1 MPSDLWSFTLILYTR
16 PGVEQ
21 ACLRLQAS
29 GANVCTLLCGAWLG
43 QRGVVCTADRLRK
56 IRQLATPW
64 HDDVVQPLRALRTR
78 WRAAAVND
86 VEWGKLREQVK
97 GLELEAERELL
108 SRLEALTQDWSAGT
122 PKDLMAWLEGL
133 MAWLEGLAGDAAHQ
147 NLDALHVLRVEANQP

>member
-1 MPSDLWSFTLILYTR
+1 MTMPSDLWSFTLILYTR

-133 MAWLEGLAGDAAHQ
+133 AGDAAHQ

>member
-1 MPSDLWSFTLILYTR
+1 MTMPSDLWSFTLILYTR

-43 QRGVVCTADRLRK
+43 QRGVVCTADRLWE

-64 HDDVVQPLRALRTR
+64 HDEVVQPLRALRTR

-97 GLELEAERELL
+97 GLELAAERELL

-122 PKDLMAWLEGL
+122 TKDL
-133 MAWLEGLAGDAAHQ
+133 MAWLEGLAGDAAPQ

>member
-1 MPSDLWSFTLILYTR
+1 MPSDLWSFTLILYAR
-16 PGVEQ
+16 PGVEE

-43 QRGVVCTADRLRK
+43 QRGVVCTADHLRE

-64 HDDVVQPLRALRTR
+64 HDEVVQPLRVLRTR
-78 WRAAAVND
+78 WRAAAAND

-108 SRLEALTQDWSAGT
+108 SRLEALTQGWSAGT
-122 PKDLMAWLEGL
+122 TNDLMV
-133 MAWLEGLAGDAAHQ
+133 WLEGLAGDAAPQ
-147 NLDALHVLRVEANQP
+147 NRDALQVLRVAANPP